1 MTRWSRLAIGA
12 AGRLL
17 SRETR
22 SGTAAGCTRARAGAA
37 VRVGL
42 AHGPARLAAI
52 ACADRRVGE
61 TVRLGRLRVG
71 GTSIAAGAGRG
82 GATACSPDHDRAQH
96 HCERA
101 MKRATPHRPPVDKPT
116 LTRFGT

>member
-1 MTRWSRLAIGA
+1 MTRWSRLTIGA

-17 SRETR
+17 SGEARG
-22 SGTAAGCTRARAGAA
+22 GTAAGCARARAGAA

-42 AHGPARLAAI
+42 AHGPARLATI
-52 ACADRRVGE
+52 GGADGPVGE
-61 TVRLGRLRVG
+61 SARLGGLSVG
-71 GTSIAAGAGRG
+71 GTSIVGGARRG

-101 MKRATPHRPPVDKPT
+101 MKRATPHRPPVDKGT
-116 LTRFGT
+116 LTRFGK